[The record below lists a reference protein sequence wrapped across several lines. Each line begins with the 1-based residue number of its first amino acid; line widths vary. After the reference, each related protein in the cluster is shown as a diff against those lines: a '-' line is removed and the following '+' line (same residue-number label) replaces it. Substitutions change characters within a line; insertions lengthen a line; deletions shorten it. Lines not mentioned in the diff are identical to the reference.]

1 MIELEKQLIDKFK
14 MHAINIELLCKT
26 EGELQLLQIIK
37 STNFWEDW
45 VDASAHDAPP
55 PDFYSDK
62 YKIMMDVMKVE
73 DNTRKTKKGSL
84 RNPKAVKEREI
95 YNLFTRFGK
104 FPLEKANP
112 SVYITI
118 NEPTGLPTKEDH
130 RFEWY
135 YNNFTRVLNEHNK
148 KIPLYKKNHEGYAT
162 VFFVFDESTA
172 YAQFP
177 TEQDYTK
184 YIDMQIGQKVE
195 NTIIHFA
202 HYDEKFQ
209 NVIKS
214 IDADYI
220 IWYAPYKI
228 FCSYTENGKLANQP
242 LPQAV
247 IIDVKAL
254 KQGNITCDHYVE
266 SLMVSAEG

>member
-1 MIELEKQLIDKFK
+1 M
-14 MHAINIELLCKT
+14 
-26 EGELQLLQIIK
+26 
-37 STNFWEDW
+37 
-45 VDASAHDAPP
+45 
-55 PDFYSDK
+55 
-62 YKIMMDVMKVE
+62 
-73 DNTRKTKKGSL
+73 
-84 RNPKAVKEREI
+84 
-95 YNLFTRFGK
+95 
-104 FPLEKANP
+104 
-112 SVYITI
+112 
-118 NEPTGLPTKEDH
+118 
-130 RFEWY
+130 
-135 YNNFTRVLNEHNK
+135 
-148 KIPLYKKNHEGYAT
+148 
-162 VFFVFDESTA
+162 A

-228 FCSYTENGKLANQP
+228 FCGYTENGKLANQP

>member
-1 MIELEKQLIDKFK
+1 MRKIKNNHLKGDT
-14 MHAINIELLCKT
+14 MGYKT
-26 EGELQLLQIIK
+26 E
-37 STNFWEDW
+37 
-45 VDASAHDAPP
+45 
-55 PDFYSDK
+55 
-62 YKIMMDVMKVE
+62 
-73 DNTRKTKKGSL
+73 
-84 RNPKAVKEREI
+84 
-95 YNLFTRFGK
+95 
-104 FPLEKANP
+104 
-112 SVYITI
+112 
-118 NEPTGLPTKEDH
+118 
-130 RFEWY
+130 
-135 YNNFTRVLNEHNK
+135 K
-148 KIPLYKKNHEGYAT
+148 KIPSIILS
-162 VFFVFDESTA
+162 VFIVLL
-172 YAQFP
+172 
-177 TEQDYTK
+177 
-184 YIDMQIGQKVE
+184 MQIGQKVE

-228 FCSYTENGKLANQP
+228 FCGYTENGKLANQP